1 MRKDHIT
8 SKLTEKR
15 RKESPVPH
23 IPWTVLKKEIDEAY
37 ANWCTRRGIDPKSRS
52 FNPDFTAKQ

>member
-15 RKESPVPH
+15 RKESPVAH

-37 ANWCTRRGIDPKSRS
+37 ANWCARKGIDPKSKS
-52 FNPDFTAKQ
+52 FNPDFIIKE